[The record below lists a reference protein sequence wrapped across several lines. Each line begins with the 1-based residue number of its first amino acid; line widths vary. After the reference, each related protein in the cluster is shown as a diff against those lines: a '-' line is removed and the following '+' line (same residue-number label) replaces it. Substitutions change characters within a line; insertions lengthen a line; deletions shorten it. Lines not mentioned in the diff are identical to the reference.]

1 MRQVLTAPQSF
12 LATVHRFNEAVFLVQ
27 IVSHGF
33 LYQFVGITALLS
45 GGLLELRF
53 EFGRKM
59 NLHIFSLREK
69 RPSGNFVAHTGRA
82 APELGAVAWC
92 K

>member
-1 MRQVLTAPQSF
+1 
-12 LATVHRFNEAVFLVQ
+12 
-27 IVSHGF
+27 
-33 LYQFVGITALLS
+33 
-45 GGLLELRF
+45 LLELRF